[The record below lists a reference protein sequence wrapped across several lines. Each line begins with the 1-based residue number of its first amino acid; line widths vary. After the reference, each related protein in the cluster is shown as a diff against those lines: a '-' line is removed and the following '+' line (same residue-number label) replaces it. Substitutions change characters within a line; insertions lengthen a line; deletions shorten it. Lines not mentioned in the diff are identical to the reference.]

1 VNVGV
6 PAPAGRSPRRLVRR
20 VSAVVLV
27 ATTVVS
33 AIVVGGPATADWTAT
48 VAPGSS
54 TVVAAATVDPG
65 PTPTTTVVDGDD
77 VVVSWPSS
85 ALSSGTAVTT
95 YTVTRYDAAGAAQ
108 RALAG
113 CSGTV
118 TTTSCTETNVPEGRW
133 THAVT
138 PHVAENWVGA
148 EGSHSSPVTVDVT
161 PPTNALSLSQIT
173 GGASY
178 TSGQLWYRG
187 ATAGSFRLR
196 NDVRDAGSGPASSTT
211 RALGGDTSGWDHVPS
226 TVSTRSGGGYVSAPF
241 SWRAG
246 TSSQPAVT
254 VTGRDV
260 AGNTRTLSVPTR
272 VDDTGPTGGAIS
284 YPDGFTPSLIVGVTV
299 QPVTDAGT
307 GTTNGGGRWL
317 EKSTAT
323 MNGSACGDFGP
334 FQTVLL
340 NPAIAPWVQDVPVT
354 SGACHRFRYR
364 TTDNV
369 GNETVTTSPG
379 IVKVRN
385 YQALVAGTS
394 DLTNYWRLSDSGTA
408 LTDTGPSKTDGTYV
422 GGPVQN
428 TPGAIIGDADT
439 AVTLDGVDDAATA
452 PRRIANDFSLEVWF
466 RSAQG
471 LGTSDR
477 WQDGAGLLSADAPG
491 VTHDFG
497 VSLMADG
504 RVAAGTGAPD
514 VTAVSDPG
522 YDDGQWHHV
531 VVTREQFASTLV
543 LYVDGIA
550 RASITGGGQAL
561 SASATLTLGAIRP
574 GVGHFAG
581 SLDEAA
587 TYSVVLTAA
596 QVSTHYAVGRPPYGD
611 TTSLSVSDGAA
622 FLSLA
627 DGLQRREATVF
638 YRGAQGG
645 SLQLTQAIDKTGA
658 GSSASSTSSALGGDS
673 AGWLHSPAT
682 VSAPGGGPFTSNVFT
697 WSAGTSTEP
706 TVTLT
711 GLDDAG
717 RTALTHVTFQLDDA
731 GPTGGE
737 ISYADG
743 TTTSGTVDVTVMPV
757 DDAGAGATRGGGRW
771 LQRATASFD
780 GDRCGTFTAYQDHVV
795 NPAVAPAVQSVPVQ
809 PGTCASFRYRFTDN
823 LGNQTITTSP
833 SIVSAASG

>member
-1 VNVGV
+1 
-6 PAPAGRSPRRLVRR
+6 
-20 VSAVVLV
+20 
-27 ATTVVS
+27 
-33 AIVVGGPATADWTAT
+33 
-48 VAPGSS
+48 
-54 TVVAAATVDPG
+54 
-65 PTPTTTVVDGDD
+65 
-77 VVVSWPSS
+77 
-85 ALSSGTAVTT
+85 
-95 YTVTRYDAAGAAQ
+95 
-108 RALAG
+108 
-113 CSGTV
+113 
-118 TTTSCTETNVPEGRW
+118 
-133 THAVT
+133 
-138 PHVAENWVGA
+138 
-148 EGSHSSPVTVDVT
+148 
-161 PPTNALSLSQIT
+161 
-173 GGASY
+173 
-178 TSGQLWYRG
+178 
-187 ATAGSFRLR
+187 
-196 NDVRDAGSGPASSTT
+196 
-211 RALGGDTSGWDHVPS
+211 
-226 TVSTRSGGGYVSAPF
+226 
-241 SWRAG
+241 
-246 TSSQPAVT
+246 
-254 VTGRDV
+254 
-260 AGNTRTLSVPTR
+260 
-272 VDDTGPTGGAIS
+272 
-284 YPDGFTPSLIVGVTV
+284 
-299 QPVTDAGT
+299 
-307 GTTNGGGRWL
+307 
-317 EKSTAT
+317 
-323 MNGSACGDFGP
+323 
-334 FQTVLL
+334 
-340 NPAIAPWVQDVPVT
+340 
-354 SGACHRFRYR
+354 
-364 TTDNV
+364 
-369 GNETVTTSPG
+369 
-379 IVKVRN
+379 
-385 YQALVAGTS
+385 
-394 DLTNYWRLSDSGTA
+394 
-408 LTDTGPSKTDGTYV
+408 V

-682 VSAPGGGPFTSNVFT
+682 VSAPAGGPFTSNVFT